1 MLTKLIITHICH
13 KLRNQNNNPL
23 SVVTAAVTPSCV
35 CSPAW
40 VTKKRLW
47 DFSGITTISH
57 NALARVSVS
66 QRAKHKGRVTSSCS
80 RGLGCA
86 LEPKGSDARLSPRL
100 HRILLISPTA
110 VDWNDFDPRSHPQK
124 PASQGLIRHPTL
136 TPQQLVCVPSE
147 ASVDKICY
155 GN

>member
-1 MLTKLIITHICH
+1 MHAYETHNHSHLSQTTKSKQQPAISSYCSSNSFLC
-13 KLRNQNNNPL
+13 LF
-23 SVVTAAVTPSCV
+23 SCMG
-35 CSPAW
+35 
-40 VTKKRLW
+40 LW